1 MPRSGPR
8 AALTAAVVASVLVAL
23 PVSPASASAT
33 RWLVMRDDGSTYV
46 TDLTVEG
53 ADALRA
59 RPGIRHVEEDSQ
71 VDLGD
76 GSLSTAD
83 SVQGLEAPEGAQAG
97 DTVAGRFIVE
107 FRSASAARVA
117 SRNVG
122 DGLIA
127 SFGSAIQG
135 FVADLTPAEY
145 ESLASDPNVAGIEPD
160 RVVDVSVDQPGPT
173 WGLDR
178 IDQRAL
184 PLNSN
189 YSYPG
194 DGTGV
199 TAYVIDTGI
208 YSGHQQLAGRVRS
221 GFTAISDGRGTED
234 CNGHGTHVSGTIGGT
249 VHGVAKKVSLVAV
262 RVFGCSGGATTSS
275 IIAAIDWVVRDHQ
288 AGVPAVAN
296 MSLGGTATSAINSA
310 VASGVRDGITFA
322 VAAGNE
328 SSDAC
333 TKSPASEPTAI
344 TVGATASNDMRA
356 SFSNWGPCVDMFAPG
371 QSITSAWWTSPTATV
386 TISGTSMATPHVAGV
401 AALYL
406 QQNPAATPAAV
417 QSALVLAATPNVVGD
432 PGTGSPNRL
441 AYMASFAPAPPAAP
455 SSPGQPVAVAGNSS
469 AQLTWP
475 APTFDGGAPI
485 TDYVVEYAALV
496 NGTALE
502 WNVFADGVGTSRSAT
517 VTGLTNF
524 AQYAFMVSAVN
535 SAGKGNP
542 SPVAFATP
550 TPPGV
555 PLAPRSLIAYS
566 GRASAS
572 LYWTAPLTSGTTA
585 AVTDYVVEYRTPG
598 GQWTVFADGLSTARS
613 ALVTGLT
620 GNVAHTFRVSAVN
633 SAGTGL
639 PSNESTVTPTSFT
652 APTAPRYL
660 SASARLFGAYVA
672 WTAPIDNGGGAIT
685 GYIVD
690 WSTDG
695 GVTWSPTV
703 RVEPTARATALT
715 GLTGGVAHTVR
726 VRAVSEFGTGETASV
741 TVTPT
746 LPSVPGSPTLS
757 YLSAGYNTISVYWRP
772 PVTDG
777 GSPITG
783 YVVEYATN
791 GATWSRATAPPN
803 LRYLELTGL
812 TGGTMHTVRVR
823 AVNSVG
829 EGVASTGQ
837 SIAPWAITAPSPPR
851 FVAASLS
858 GNTAVIT
865 WNSPVNSNG
874 SVLTGY
880 EVWQSSDGTNF
891 TKIADTSTAVRYLYA
906 RNLTNDVTY
915 TFYVKALNA
924 IGASLPSTSVSVTP
938 RVTGVPSAPAGLAA
952 TVDGSAVNLRW
963 SASTAS
969 ASAPVSDYI
978 VEYAQGSGSFAVWND
993 GAGTGTTARVTGLAS
1008 DVQVAFRVKA
1018 RNRVGD
1024 SAWSATVTA
1033 TPRYN
1038 LTVPSEPLNVTALA
1052 GDGRVGVSWSD
1063 PDSDGG
1069 ADITSFTATARSGGA
1084 SVGTCAST
1092 GFSCVIASL
1101 ANGVEVTVTV
1111 AAVNSVG
1118 TGPDSEAVRVTPVAG
1133 ALPPV
1138 AAMSWGLDRI
1148 DQRSLPLDSQI
1159 TRPGNGL
1166 GVTAY
1171 IIDTGINAAHQEFA
1185 GRTSSGF
1192 SAIADGRGT
1201 TDCNGH
1207 GTHVAGTVGGSTY
1220 GVANGVTLVP
1230 VRVLDCAGSGWTSGV
1245 VAGIDWMISHHQA
1258 GVPAV
1263 ANLSLG
1269 GSYSAIMNDAVTRA
1283 VADGI
1288 TVVVAAGNSNEDACL
1303 SSPASAPSVIT
1314 VAASTST
1321 DYKAAY
1327 SNYGSCVDIFAPGS
1341 SITSAW
1347 WDSSTSTKTISGT
1360 SMASPHVA
1368 GAAAVVLGSSRSLT
1382 PAQVSDRLRADATPN
1397 KLSGVDSTTANL
1409 LLYLAGTASSSMKVF
1424 DGGGER
1430 PRTART
1436 QAVDELSSA
1445 VPAPADE
1452 PAVTPPVAGTPSGTA
1467 PTAGT
1472 PAAAPAPLP
1481 APSPS
1486 PVASPAPDR
1495 SAPDRVGATASPA
1508 PRVTNVVRRT
1518 GSWRV
1523 TVWAPAGRTVVLR
1536 MNGRVVAT
1544 GKKFVF
1550 VVPAGRARSAR
1561 FSVS

>member
-1 MPRSGPR
+1 VLSSFRRPRNGVR
-8 AALTAAVVASVLVAL
+8 AIITAVAVLSSVLVVISVS
-23 PVSPASASAT
+23 PVSASTS
-33 RWLVMRDDGSTYV
+33 RWLVMREDGSSYLTE
-46 TDLTVEG
+46 LTVTE

-59 RPGIRHVEEDSQ
+59 RAGIRHVEPDAP

-83 SVQGLEAPEGAQAG
+83 SVQGLEAPEGMQAG

-122 DGLIA
+122 DGLVA

-145 ESLASDPNVAGIEPD
+145 ESLASDPNVIGIEPD
-160 RVVDVSVDQPGPT
+160 RVVDLDIDQSGPS

-178 IDQRAL
+178 IDQRSL
-184 PLNSN
+184 PLNST
-189 YSYPG
+189 YSYTG

-221 GFTAISDGRGTED
+221 GFTTITDGRGTED

-249 VHGVAKKVSLVAV
+249 LHGVAKKVSLVAV

-275 IIAAIDWVVRDHQ
+275 IISAIDWVVRDHQ

-296 MSLGGTATSAINSA
+296 MSLGGTATSAMNNA

-328 SSDAC
+328 ATNAC

-356 SFSNWGPCVDMFAPG
+356 SFSNWGQCVDMFAPG
-371 QSITSAWWTSPTATV
+371 QSITSAWWTSPAALN

-417 QSALVLAATPNVVGD
+417 QSALVLAASPNVVGD

-441 AYMASFAPAPPAAP
+441 VYMASFAPAPPAAP
-455 SSPGQPVAVAGNSS
+455 SSPGQPVTVAGNTS

-475 APTFDGGAPI
+475 APTFDGGAAI
-485 TDYVVEYAALV
+485 TDYVVEYAPLS
-496 NGTALE
+496 NGTVLE
-502 WNVFADGVGTSRSAT
+502 WNEFADGVGTVRSAT

-524 AQYAFMVSAVN
+524 VQYAFMVSAVN

-550 TPPGV
+550 SPPGV

-585 AVTDYVVEYRTPG
+585 PITDYVVEYRTPG
-598 GQWTVFADGLSTARS
+598 GQWTVYADGLSSARS

-620 GNVAHTFRVSAVN
+620 GNVAHTFRVSASN

-660 SASARLFGAYVA
+660 SASARLLGAYVA
-672 WTAPIDNGGGAIT
+672 WSAPIDNGGGALT
-685 GYIVD
+685 GYLVD

-695 GVTWSPTV
+695 GVAWSSAV
-703 RVEPTARATALT
+703 RVEPTVRAVPLA
-715 GLTGGVAHTVR
+715 GLAGGVAHTVR
-726 VRAVSEFGTGETASV
+726 VRAVSEFGAGESASI

-746 LPSVPGSPTLS
+746 LPTVPGSPTVS
-757 YLSAGYNTISVYWRP
+757 YLSAGYNTIGVSWRP
-772 PVTDG
+772 PVSDG
-777 GSPITG
+777 GSPVTG
-783 YVVEYATN
+783 YVVEHSTN
-791 GATWSRATAPPN
+791 NATWTRVTAPAN
-803 LRYLELTGL
+803 LRYLDLTGL
-812 TGGTMHTVRVR
+812 AGGVAHTVRVR
-823 AVNSVG
+823 AVNTVG
-829 EGVASTGQ
+829 EGAASGGQ
-837 SIAPWAITAPSPPR
+837 TITPLAITAPAPPR
-851 FVAASLS
+851 FVTASLS

-865 WNSPVNSNG
+865 WNSPVSTNG
-874 SVLTGY
+874 SPLTGY
-880 EVWQSSDGTNF
+880 EVWQSSDGANF
-891 TKIADTSTAVRYLYA
+891 SKIADTGTVVRYHYA
-906 RNLTNDVTY
+906 RNLANDTTY
-915 TFYVKALNA
+915 TFHVRARNA
-924 IGASLPSTSVSVTP
+924 IGASSPSSAVSVTP
-938 RVTGVPSAPAGLAA
+938 RVAGVPSAPSGLTA

-963 SASTAS
+963 TASTAS

-978 VEYAQGSGSFAVWND
+978 VEYAQGSGSFVVWND
-993 GAGTGTTARVTGLAS
+993 GASTGTTARVTGLAS

-1018 RNRVGD
+1018 RNRIGD
-1024 SAWSATVTA
+1024 SAWSGTVTA

-1063 PDSDGG
+1063 PVSDGG
-1069 ADITSFTATARSGGA
+1069 ADITTFTATARSGGA
-1084 SVGTCAST
+1084 TVGTCTSA
-1092 GFSCVIASL
+1092 GFSCVISSL
-1101 ANGVEVTVTV
+1101 SNGVEVSVAV

-1118 TGPDSEAVRVTPVAG
+1118 AGPESESVRVTPASG

-1148 DQRSLPLDSQI
+1148 DQRNLPLDSQL
-1159 TRPGNGL
+1159 TRPGNGI

-1171 IIDTGINAAHQEFA
+1171 IIDTGINPTHQEFT
-1185 GRTSSGF
+1185 GRTISGY

-1245 VAGIDWMISHHQA
+1245 VAGIDWMITHHQA

-1269 GSYSAIMNDAVTRA
+1269 GGYSAIMNDAVTRA

-1314 VAASTST
+1314 VAASTIT

-1347 WDSSTSTKTISGT
+1347 WDSNTSTKTISGT

-1382 PAQVSDRLRADATPN
+1382 PAQVSDRLRADATPS
-1397 KLSGVDSTTANL
+1397 KLTGVDPTTANL
-1409 LLYLAGTASSSMKVF
+1409 LLYLAGTASSPLTVF

-1430 PRTART
+1430 LRAART
-1436 QAVDELSSA
+1436 QAVDELTSA

-1452 PAVTPPVAGTPSGTA
+1452 PAVSPPASGTPSGTA
-1467 PTAGT
+1467 PTTGT
-1472 PAAAPAPLP
+1472 PAAAPAP
-1481 APSPS
+1481 
-1486 PVASPAPDR
+1486 VASPAP
-1495 SAPDRVGATASPA
+1495 PQVGASTASG
-1508 PRVTNVVRRT
+1508 PRITKVVRRGGT
-1518 GSWRV
+1518 WRV
-1523 TVWAPAGRTVVLR
+1523 TVAAPAGRPVVLR

-1544 GKKFVF
+1544 GRKTVF
-1550 VVPAGRARSAR
+1550 VVPAGRTRSAR